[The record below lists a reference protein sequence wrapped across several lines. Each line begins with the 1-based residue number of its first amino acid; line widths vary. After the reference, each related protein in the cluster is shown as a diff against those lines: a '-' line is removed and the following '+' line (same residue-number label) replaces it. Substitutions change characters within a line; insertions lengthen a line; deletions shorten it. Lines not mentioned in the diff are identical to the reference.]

1 MKWGQ
6 QRWDLQPHYHLGY
19 VLFFFGK
26 TRPSTIIDHPTS
38 LALSPPDMADRRARS
53 GGKQSVRMVV
63 SSLEATTKLSAPQTN
78 VTFRPQQSGRLGQS
92 VEHVPSKNASD
103 MPLDL
108 PDLLEIPDDDD
119 DCDEEE
125 EDEADVLENSFF
137 GATEHTIP
145 AETKAPMS
153 ICATIVLII

>member
-1 MKWGQ
+1 
-6 QRWDLQPHYHLGY
+6 
-19 VLFFFGK
+19 
-26 TRPSTIIDHPTS
+26 
-38 LALSPPDMADRRARS
+38 MADRRARS
-53 GGKQSVRMVV
+53 GGKQSVRVVV
-63 SSLEATTKLSAPQTN
+63 SSLEATTKSSAPQTN
-78 VTFRPQQSGRLGQS
+78 VTFRPQQSGHLGQS

-103 MPLDL
+103 APLDL

-145 AETKAPMS
+145 AETKAPVS
-153 ICATIVLII
+153 ICATIVINCLTFNVYI